1 MQIRSADALVQ
12 ALGESGLFTPRDV
25 AALTGE
31 LTPLGDDP
39 DTLIRF
45 LVENERIPIYQLRK
59 VIHGKV
65 SDLFIGHYVV
75 VDKIGEGG
83 MGKVFR
89 ARDSRTGRTV
99 ALKVVRS
106 HLISNPTVRGRFE
119 REVKAA
125 EQLDH
130 PNIVA
135 LLDAGEIEGKYF
147 LAMEFVDGVD
157 LTRLIRQFGVLP
169 IPEACE
175 YLRQAALGLEHA
187 HARGFVH
194 RDIKPSNIVVSGER
208 HLPDA
213 NEPAVVK
220 ILDMGLVRSP
230 ALDESTGI
238 SDLTRA
244 GTVLGTPDYI
254 SPEQGKNSSQV
265 DHRADQYSL
274 GATFYFLVTGKPP
287 FPVGSAVE
295 KIIQHQVDPPPPL
308 QAVRPDVSDELAR
321 VIGRLLAKRP
331 EDRFESAGDIAK
343 ALAPFAEY
351 RTGNAV
357 VEIRDLMGMAD
368 FSCETLPS
376 SSPTI
381 YPMKRAKSVD
391 RIEPLPL
398 IVEGEPVAITDSVMP
413 VAALKSTI
421 SRSSRPVRKGKR
433 GKSRKGRS
441 QSYVADLREVPRVRT
456 SVHISLLAAI
466 LSIIATAVVVLWAVT
481 GL

>member
-1 MQIRSADALVQ
+1 MQIKSADALVQ
-12 ALGESGLFTPRDV
+12 AIGESGLFSPGEA
-25 AALTGE
+25 AALAGE

-45 LVENERIPIYQLRK
+45 LVENDRIPVYQLRK

-65 SDLFIGHYVV
+65 DDLFIGPYVV
-75 VDKIGEGG
+75 EDKIGEGG

-89 ARDSRTGRTV
+89 ARDTQTGRTV

-119 REVKAA
+119 REVTAA

-130 PNIVA
+130 PNIVS
-135 LLDAGEIEGKYF
+135 LLDSGEVDAKYF
-147 LAMEFVDGVD
+147 LAMEFVDGID

-208 HLPDA
+208 HLPGA
-213 NEPAVVK
+213 TEPAVVK

-230 ALDESTGI
+230 SLDEATGI

-287 FPVGSAVE
+287 FPSGSAVE
-295 KIIQHQVDPPPPL
+295 KIIQHQLDPPPPL

-331 EDRFESAGDIAK
+331 EDRFESAADIAR
-343 ALAPFAEY
+343 ALAPFADY
-351 RTGNAV
+351 RNGNAEV
-357 VEIRDLMGMAD
+357 QVRGSSGVAD

-381 YPMKRAKSVD
+381 YPMKGPRSVET
-391 RIEPLPL
+391 IAPLPL
-398 IVEGEPVAITDSVMP
+398 VVEGEPVPISDSVVP
-413 VAALKSTI
+413 IAALMST
-421 SRSSRPVRKGKR
+421 SSKPTRKGKPS
-433 GKSRKGRS
+433 KSRKGRS
-441 QSYVADLREVPRVRT
+441 QSYPAELHDVPTVRT
-456 SVHISLLAAI
+456 SVHISLLVAI
-466 LSIIATAVVVLWAVT
+466 VSIIITAALVLWAVT
-481 GL
+481 GQ